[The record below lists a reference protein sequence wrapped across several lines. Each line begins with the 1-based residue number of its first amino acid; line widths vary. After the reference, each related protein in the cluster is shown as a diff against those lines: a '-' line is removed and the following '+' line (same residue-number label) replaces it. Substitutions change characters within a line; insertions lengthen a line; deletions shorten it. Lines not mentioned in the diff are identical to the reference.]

1 MNDYKVL
8 MQEKIDKLNEAAKAY
23 YALGTEIMSNYE
35 YDKLYDELE
44 ALEKETGIV
53 LSHSPTQRVGY
64 EVLSDLPK
72 EVHPSKMLSLDK
84 TKDREALR
92 AWLGNNRGLL
102 SWKLDGLTIVLTYE
116 NGELVKAVTRG
127 NGEVGEVITNN
138 AKVFRNV
145 PLKISYKG
153 PLVLR
158 GEAVIS
164 YADFEKI
171 NSQIPEADAKYKNP
185 RNLCSGSVRQ
195 LNNKITA
202 ERNVNFYAFALVSS
216 EDVDFENSRENQMK
230 WLKSEGFDVVENIP
244 VTKGNIIEAISYF
257 ENRVSENPVP
267 SDGLVLVLDDIS
279 LSESL
284 GSTSKFPKDA
294 MAFKWQDQIAETT
307 LREVEWSASR
317 TGLINPVAIFDSVE
331 LEGTTVSR
339 ASLHNIS
346 IIEEL
351 ELGIGDTVEVYKAN
365 MIIPQIASNLTK
377 SSNLEIPKMCPV
389 CGNPAE
395 IRNDNGVKTLVC
407 HNKKCV
413 AKKIKGFTLFVSR
426 DAMNIDGL
434 SEMTIEKLIAK
445 GLVHEFADLFKLKN
459 HKAEITSMEGF
470 GEKSFDNMCSSIEK
484 ARNTS
489 PARLLYALG
498 VSGIGVANANLIAKA
513 CRNSF
518 AKMQALTAEELIEI
532 DGIGDIMAEN
542 YVSYF
547 GDVEN
552 KASVDDLLAEVNL
565 DESFEEND
573 TFLDSLIFVITGSL
587 NHYENRNELKKLIE
601 QAGGKVSG
609 SVSGKTSYLINND
622 VTSTSGKNKK
632 AAELGVPIIDE
643 ETIRS
648 WLEAKAVL

>member
-72 EVHPSKMLSLDK
+72 EAHPSKMLSLDK